1 MINSPG
7 VQGTPGGRTKS
18 AASPLTK
25 KIEWTAYLFLLPCF
39 LFVGVFSYYPAIRA
53 LVGAFTSWNGV
64 GAANWVGLSNFAQ
77 AFNSQTFDA
86 SVLHILI
93 WAVIGI
99 PLGLIPPFL
108 VAEAIFRLRS
118 GRAQYIYR
126 TLFILPVI
134 LPGVVGILIW
144 FFFYEPGGIIDSLFS
159 ALGLSAFQYQPW
171 LGNPHTALGSLIF
184 MGFPWI
190 GAFNLLIYY
199 AGLQGISTEIF
210 DAAAV
215 DGCTWWNRV
224 LRIDIP
230 LLLSQTKL
238 LVVLSVIGVAQVL
251 IQPLLMTGGGP
262 GTSTMTPVLYMYQAA
277 IDHDEYGYSMGVAF
291 ILFVV
296 LLILTILNM
305 KFFRTDNS

>member
-1 MINSPG
+1 MINSLGVREVPG
-7 VQGTPGGRTKS
+7 SRPRPRT
-18 AASPLTK
+18 SPVTR

-39 LFVGVFSYYPAIRA
+39 VFIGVFSYYPAIRA

-64 GAANWVGLSNFAQ
+64 GTASWVGLSNFAR
-77 AFNSQTFDA
+77 AIHSQIFDA

-118 GRAQYIYR
+118 GRAQYVYR

-144 FFFYEPGGIIDSLFS
+144 FFFYEPGGIIDSL
-159 ALGLSAFQYQPW
+159 LSATGFSSYLYHPW
-171 LGNPHTALGSLIF
+171 LGSPQTALGSLIF

-215 DGCTWWNRV
+215 DGCSWWSRV
-224 LRIDIP
+224 WRIDIP
-230 LLLSQTKL
+230 LLMSQTKL

-296 LLILTILNM
+296 LLALTILNM
-305 KFFRTDNS
+305 KFFRTDTD